1 MFESEGV
8 VLFGNVSCLL
18 LLLSVGVTTVVV
30 VVVSVV
36 VVIVLVKAACPKS
49 TKAIANIKAI
59 ARLLHSQLHNLAML
73 CSYTK

>member
-8 VLFGNVSCLL
+8 VLFGNVTCLL

-36 VVIVLVKAACPKS
+36 AVIVLVKAACPKS
-49 TKAIANIKAI
+49 TKANCQ
-59 ARLLHSQLHNLAML
+59 H
-73 CSYTK
+73 